1 MAKLS
6 VRDVEVAGK
15 RVLVREDFNVPLD
28 EHGKVVDITR
38 LEAALPTIKYL
49 YEEGARI
56 ILVSHLGRP
65 KGKVVQRLR
74 MDPVARELSRLLG
87 RPVEKLDSCVGPD
100 VEQAVRE
107 LNPGDIILL
116 ENVRFDPREEKNDS
130 EFALSLARL
139 ADLFVNDAF
148 GAAHREHASTAGV
161 ARYLPAVAGD
171 LLVQE
176 LKMLD
181 LAVND
186 PERPFAAIIGG
197 AKVSDKI
204 GVITNLLQR
213 VDYLLVGGGLA
224 NTFLLAQGHEIGSS
238 LHERDL
244 VAIARQMMKEA
255 ETTAR
260 AELLLPV
267 DVVVAEEVKAGAN
280 AQVVAVED
288 IPPGWMVVDI
298 GPRTQEAF
306 ADVIARC
313 RTVVWNGPMGVF
325 EIPSFAVGTRAIAE
339 SMAATDAVT
348 IVGGG
353 ESAAAVHQAGLADR
367 MRHVST
373 GGGASLEYLEGKL
386 LPGIACLREKE

>member
-1 MAKLS
+1 
-6 VRDVEVAGK
+6 
-15 RVLVREDFNVPLD
+15 
-28 EHGKVVDITR
+28 
-38 LEAALPTIKYL
+38 
-49 YEEGARI
+49 
-56 ILVSHLGRP
+56 
-65 KGKVVQRLR
+65 
-74 MDPVARELSRLLG
+74 
-87 RPVEKLDSCVGPD
+87 
-100 VEQAVRE
+100 
-107 LNPGDIILL
+107 
-116 ENVRFDPREEKNDS
+116 
-130 EFALSLARL
+130 
-139 ADLFVNDAF
+139 
-148 GAAHREHASTAGV
+148 
-161 ARYLPAVAGD
+161 
-171 LLVQE
+171 
-176 LKMLD
+176 MLD

>member
-1 MAKLS
+1 MVKLS

>member
-386 LPGIACLREKE
+386 LPGIA